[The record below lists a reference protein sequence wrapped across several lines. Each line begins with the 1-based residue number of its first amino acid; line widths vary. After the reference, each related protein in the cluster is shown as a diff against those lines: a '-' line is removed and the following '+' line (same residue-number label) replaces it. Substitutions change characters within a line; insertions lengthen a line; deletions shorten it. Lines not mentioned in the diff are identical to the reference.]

1 MRDAQLLIKLFIPI
15 LILGFWTSCQS
26 DDVTSVSEVV
36 LIETDSISTP
46 EPLITKEDFTG
57 LEVFNYSLHLPDEF
71 DISYLN
77 IAIGEQRRKL
87 LDQVKDHFSHL
98 VESAEYSGNDWKD
111 EFKRNFIFFDWTGDG
126 KLDLIY
132 TGWGGGEADYV
143 RLFTYK
149 NDSYS
154 EVLTAYQYLVDVEFQ
169 GDQIK
174 RIIFGDQGCCDAYIY
189 FETTYDIAHI
199 NEQTQADLA
208 NRTGIIRGT
217 YFPTNYFDKPIRFQT
232 TTKGYTLR
240 SSPSLDGPAAAI
252 LYDELP
258 GNAIGVYPDKTTGVA
273 LGEYTDNT
281 GRTWYFVEI
290 DPECQP
296 DESAFYDITELPTKV
311 RGWMSS
317 NYLKSLN

>member
-1 MRDAQLLIKLFIPI
+1 MRNAELIIKLFIP
-15 LILGFWTSCQS
+15 LILSWVWTSCQS
-26 DDVTSVSEVV
+26 DATPKAEEEVFTE
-36 LIETDSISTP
+36 IDSISTQD
-46 EPLITKEDFTG
+46 ELITKEDFSG
-57 LEVFNYSLHLPDEF
+57 LEVFSYSLHLPDEF

-77 IAIGEQRRKL
+77 IAIGEQRQKL
-87 LDQVKDHFSHL
+87 MDKVKDHFPHL
-98 VESAEYSGNDWKD
+98 VESAQYSGNDWKD

-149 NDSYS
+149 NDSYN
-154 EVLTAYQYLVDVEFQ
+154 EVLTAYQRLVNVEFE

-174 RIIFGDQGCCDAYIY
+174 RIIFGDPGCCDAYIY
-189 FETTYDIAHI
+189 FETTYDIVQI
-199 NEQTQADLA
+199 NEQPQADFT

-240 SSPSLDGPAAAI
+240 SSPSVDGPAATM

-258 GNAIGVYPDKTTGVA
+258 GNAIGIYPNKTTGVA
-273 LGEYTDNT
+273 LAEYTDNT
-281 GRTWYFVEI
+281 GRIWYFVEI

-296 DESAFYDITELPTKV
+296 DETAFYDITDLPTIV
-311 RGWMSS
+311 RGWMISS
-317 NYLKSLN
+317 YLTVE